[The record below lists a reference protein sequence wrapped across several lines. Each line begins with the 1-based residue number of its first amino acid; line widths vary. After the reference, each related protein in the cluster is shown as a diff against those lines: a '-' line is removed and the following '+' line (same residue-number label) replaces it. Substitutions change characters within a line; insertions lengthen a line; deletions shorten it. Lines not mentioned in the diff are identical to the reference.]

1 MIKLSVLFSVK
12 NFPTETDDYYDDAN
26 PNIAGL
32 AEWFIN
38 IPDLF
43 LLLLGKDAVATPF
56 ASYSEPGT
64 NRALVVETLK
74 AQRRWQMFF
83 AIAKQVAPQ
92 LIEQLA
98 HINHLL
104 MAEQYPYLVLDIWGS
119 VSVKDQ
125 ANKVYNA
132 YVANLIG
139 KAAALEDALLNS
151 TPSNVSALIAA
162 ILENSQNQLGYWS
175 TAVVMRSGVIERSDV
190 ANIPLLADYQEY
202 SDGNPRWLYH
212 IPAYIVRHKGSPEYS
227 ASGVVTPYGRW
238 LVPIELGMNDVDGLY
253 NEQKISCDGWIP
265 CSKHGWGPTSNSEW
279 DSVLFD
285 INGCQV
291 TPVLKNTSLSVHSHK
306 VGSIY
311 KKNRAGEL
319 VDIVSLPDLTVLV
332 TDAKGVDYPED
343 DFLHYRV
350 SKNVNFNGE
359 NQDIEFYGLM
369 SREGQII
376 VPAEQYA
383 SIGPVHKTKQIAAV
397 TKLRPDYRYNEQ
409 GSELD
414 NISNLRGVIDAKGR
428 ELIPCQYA
436 YVLPIN
442 GDGYIKVHQKDRLL
456 LMGLDG
462 KLSIFKTTGELVA
475 ATNYTISGTLVYLGG
490 YLQKDYVT
498 VTDGEN
504 VMTMDFD
511 GIAGAP
517 EMSQTEFM
525 DAALAPLR
533 DGLNSMKLKHKTVSA
548 EDIHNENPWTKL
560 LSLCQCLCFGDEAA
574 AQKIYESLK
583 EHLVSEEYD
592 EEDWSIPVEQPASSV
607 LFNLALH
614 DAIYSGFG
622 ATIDWKDSETLGA
635 LASMVT
641 IPALHGFYWSASDN
655 GDSMTDG
662 ISAAADFVRKNKVN
676 LFTLPA
682 TGDMY
687 EIGFVRDIDMQTLM
701 ELTSSV
707 GLHLNFDW

>member
-12 NFPTETDDYYDDAN
+12 TFPQESDDYYDDAN

-56 ASYSEPGT
+56 AAYTEPGT
-64 NRALVVETLK
+64 NKALVVETTK
-74 AQRRWQMFF
+74 AQQRWQAFF
-83 AIAKQVAPQ
+83 VIAKHAAPQ
-92 LIEQLA
+92 LAEELA
-98 HINHLL
+98 HINNLL
-104 MAEQYPYLVLDIWGS
+104 MAEQYPYLVLDIWS
-119 VSVKDQ
+119 TVTEKEQ
-125 ANKVYNA
+125 AKKVYKA
-132 YVANLIG
+132 YVDDLIS
-139 KAAALEDALLNS
+139 KASRLEDALS
-151 TPSNVSALIAA
+151 ICMPSNVSAPIAE
-162 ILENSQNQLGYWS
+162 ILDDSQNQLGYWS
-175 TAVVMRSGVIERSDV
+175 TAVVARSGVIERDKIS
-190 ANIPLLADYQEY
+190 NIPLLADFQEY
-202 SDGNPRWLYH
+202 EDSNPSWLYH
-212 IPAYIVRHKGSPEYS
+212 IPAYIVRRNGSPEHS
-227 ASGVVTPYGRW
+227 PIGVVTPYGRR

-265 CSKHGWGPTSNSEW
+265 CSKHGWGPTSNSGW

-285 INGCQV
+285 VNGRQM
-291 TPVLKNTSLSVHSHK
+291 TPVLQNTSLFVHSHK
-306 VGSIY
+306 VGSLY
-311 KKNRAGEL
+311 KKNRAEDL
-319 VDIVSLPDLTVLV
+319 VDIVSLPDLAVLV
-332 TDAKGVDYPED
+332 ADAKGVDYPED

-350 SKNVNFNGE
+350 NKNVYFDGV
-359 NQDIEFYGLM
+359 NQDRDFYGLM
-369 SREGQII
+369 SREGQMVIS
-376 VPAEQYA
+376 AEQYA
-383 SIGPVHKTKQIAAV
+383 SIGLFHKTKQIAAV
-397 TKLRPDYRYNEQ
+397 TKLRPDYKYNEHA
-409 GSELD
+409 STLD
-414 NISNLRGVIDAKGR
+414 NIGHLYGVIDAKGQ
-428 ELIPCQYA
+428 ELISCQYA

-475 ATNYTISGTLVYLGG
+475 ATNYTIPATLVYLGG

-504 VMTMDFD
+504 VMTMGFD

-533 DGLNSMKLKHKTVSA
+533 DSLNSLKLKHKTVSA

-574 AQKIYESLK
+574 AQKMYQSLK

-607 LFNLALH
+607 LFNLALN

-641 IPALHGFYWSASDN
+641 TPALHGFYWSASDN

-707 GLHLNFDW
+707 GIHLNFDW